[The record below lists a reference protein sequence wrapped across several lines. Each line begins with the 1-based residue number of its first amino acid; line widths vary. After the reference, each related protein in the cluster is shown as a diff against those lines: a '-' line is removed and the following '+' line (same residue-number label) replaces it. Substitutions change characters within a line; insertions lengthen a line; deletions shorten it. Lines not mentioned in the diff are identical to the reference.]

1 MGIDIEENSPEH
13 ILINS
18 YINITL
24 NCLYIGMYDKALEFL
39 DEGYQLL
46 FHSPNAKKKPNVLSE
61 IDFRFLNGYIKT
73 LVKKEWD
80 ALHQFSDCLF
90 MSQ

>member
-1 MGIDIEENSPEH
+1 MGIGIEESSPEH

-39 DEGYQLL
+39 DEGY
-46 FHSPNAKKKPNVLSE
+46 
-61 IDFRFLNGYIKT
+61 
-73 LVKKEWD
+73 
-80 ALHQFSDCLF
+80 
-90 MSQ
+90 